1 MLRVTRMAENNES
14 ITLKVEGRIVEAWVR
29 ELKRECDSCLEER
42 DLVILDLSGV
52 NFIDE
57 TGIRNFKRMIGNR
70 IKLVGCS
77 SFLSK
82 LLNEGSLE
90 E

>member
-1 MLRVTRMAENNES
+1 MFRLTRMAENNES
-14 ITLKVEGRIVEAWVR
+14 ITLKVEGRIVEPWVR
-29 ELKRECDSCLEER
+29 ELKRECDSSLKER

-57 TGIRNFKRMIGNR
+57 TGIQNFKRMIGNR

-77 SFLSK
+77 PFLSK